1 LLAIG
6 AQDRVREESVTA
18 RLSHRTLAERW
29 PLIRCHR
36 FINGI
41 NGAHHRTG
49 FSRQGDHMELTTP
62 TLATL
67 FEQLGLESNQASIDA
82 FVSSHFL
89 PENIKLSEADFWT
102 PQQAR
107 FLKEELREDAEWALV
122 VDELNERLH
131 QAK

>member
-1 LLAIG
+1 
-6 AQDRVREESVTA
+6 
-18 RLSHRTLAERW
+18 
-29 PLIRCHR
+29 
-36 FINGI
+36 
-41 NGAHHRTG
+41 
-49 FSRQGDHMELTTP
+49 MELTTP

-67 FEQLGLESNQASIDA
+67 FEQLGLESDPTSIDA

-89 PENIKLSEADFWT
+89 PENIKLSEAEFWT